1 MQKTETEQPVF
12 RFAPSP
18 NGELHLG
25 HAYSALV
32 TDHMSKQARGRFL
45 LRIEDV
51 DGGRAREKFEHQIFE
66 DLQWLGLQWETP
78 VWKQS
83 EHMDNYAQALDRLKT
98 MGLLYPCFASR
109 SEILNHPLTK
119 TMPQNPEGFPI
130 YPGIYRDL
138 PESKAEQRINGG
150 EPHTLRLNMQK
161 AMALAHEKVEKISFR
176 ERRPD
181 GSYQPIFE
189 PPEAWGDVVLARKE
203 IPTSYSL
210 AVVIDDALQGVTHVT
225 RGEDLYYATSLH
237 RLLQILLD
245 LPEPLYHHHPLIV
258 DMTGRKLSKSDD
270 DVSLKSIRAT
280 GISPQELLLQ
290 LPPLLL

>member
-1 MQKTETEQPVF
+1 MPEPIHTQPVF

-32 TDHMSKQARGRFL
+32 TDHLAKQARGRLL

-51 DGGRAREKFEHQIFE
+51 DGGRARDEFERQIYD
-66 DLQWLGLQWETP
+66 DLHWLGLVWETP

-83 EHMDNYAQALDRLKT
+83 EHMENYALALAKLQQ

-109 SEILNHPLTK
+109 SQINRHPLLS
-119 TMPQNPEGFPI
+119 TMPLSPDGQPL
-130 YPGIYRDL
+130 YPGIFRDL
-138 PESKAEQRINGG
+138 PKSEATARINDGV
-150 EPHTLRLNMQK
+150 PHTLRLNMKK
-161 AMALAHEKVEKISFR
+161 AVALAQTKTPEITFR
-176 ERRPD
+176 ERQSD
-181 GSYQPIFE
+181 GTYQTIHQ
-189 PPEAWGDVVLARKE
+189 PPEAWGDVVLARRE
-203 IPTSYSL
+203 MPTSYSL
-210 AVVIDDALQGVTHVT
+210 AVVVDDALQDVTHVT
-225 RGEDLYYATSLH
+225 RGEDLFYATSLH

-245 LPEPLYHHHPLIV
+245 LPEPLYYHHPLIV
-258 DMTGRKLSKSDD
+258 DMTGRKLAKSDD

-280 GISPQELLLQ
+280 GISAQELLSQ